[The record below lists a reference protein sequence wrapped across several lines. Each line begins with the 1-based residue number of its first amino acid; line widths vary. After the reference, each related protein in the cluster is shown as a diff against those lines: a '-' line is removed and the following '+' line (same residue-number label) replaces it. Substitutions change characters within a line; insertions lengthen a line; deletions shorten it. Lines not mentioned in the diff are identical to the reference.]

1 MSEIDGTVKSAK
13 HIYEKGY
20 GPTSLYKIDAE
31 DFYIELREA
40 IESEYKRQGYCE
52 LIDEIL
58 SNQWQW
64 LQIDAIVYYAI
75 EAVGKKRLYK
85 KGECQCI
92 PNEYIQLRSNN
103 VPWKQVYCCQ
113 FCFDIKS
120 ALSEINECRK
130 RGQRSHMKRMSN
142 QTNEMIIKAKRE
154 SDSIINAAQGEA
166 SKIIES
172 AKTESDSIISAAQ
185 SEASKIIESAKKEA
199 SQLRQTGE
207 NELSG
212 IGTPV
217 FLEKNINEN
226 QHEVSVG
233 ESATEYLYSQQRKFR
248 QECEREISTLIEQN
262 QKSLA
267 KSEAI
272 HDQMCSKTNEL
283 QVTWMKSLTSATD
296 QLIALKEEFYKHLR
310 TWQQGLYPSE
320 YEQLAERYIELYR
333 IIDLDNVISETM
345 VDAEKNTVVLKKLQ
359 SLDKSLRIFLHKFE
373 ISMNGLCL
381 YVYRAE
387 GGDDFDYVW
396 HMNEDDSIDCAGKKI
411 RKCITPGVARRV
423 QGDDED
429 DVIIPALV
437 SIYER

>member
-1 MSEIDGTVKSAK
+1 
-13 HIYEKGY
+13 
-20 GPTSLYKIDAE
+20 
-31 DFYIELREA
+31 
-40 IESEYKRQGYCE
+40 
-52 LIDEIL
+52 
-58 SNQWQW
+58 
-64 LQIDAIVYYAI
+64 
-75 EAVGKKRLYK
+75 
-85 KGECQCI
+85 
-92 PNEYIQLRSNN
+92 
-103 VPWKQVYCCQ
+103 
-113 FCFDIKS
+113 
-120 ALSEINECRK
+120 
-130 RGQRSHMKRMSN
+130 MKRMSN

-373 ISMNGLCL
+373 ISMNGLGL

-387 GGDDFDYVW
+387 GGDDFD
-396 HMNEDDSIDCAGKKI
+396 
-411 RKCITPGVARRV
+411 
-423 QGDDED
+423 
-429 DVIIPALV
+429 
-437 SIYER
+437 